1 MVKHTLKILQ
11 REHRKIFKVWPFLK
25 LTVEGRS
32 LNVSRWHKQMFRRS
46 RPEVF
51 CKKVFLEISQISQ
64 ENTCARLAQLFS
76 CEFCDMLKNNF
87 SYRTPPVAASD
98 TSKHCKQTFL
108 IKHKQRNHKDKN

>member
-11 REHRKIFKVWPFLK
+11 REHRKIFKVWPFFK

-64 ENTCARLAQLFS
+64 ENTCARASAAPFVEQLLS
-76 CEFCDMLKNNF
+76 
-87 SYRTPPVAASD
+87 
-98 TSKHCKQTFL
+98 
-108 IKHKQRNHKDKN
+108 